1 MPENVRDAILMCQTI
16 TNHEGRRRQ
25 LQYVGKMMRTLDEEE
40 VAVIQR
46 TIESWKGAS
55 KAETAS
61 LHALERR
68 RDKLLADDKALTQ
81 LLEEHP
87 QLDVQHLR
95 TLIRN
100 ARKEQAENKPPKAYR
115 EIFQILKDLAKPAK
129 AAPPEEDEGED
140 ATMSPTNKVDELA
153 NELVIGLVSVSDRA
167 SGGVYEDKGIPALQE
182 WLGKALTTPFRVET
196 RLIPD
201 DRDDIES
208 TLIELVDEAR
218 CHLVLTTGG
227 TGPARRDVTPEAT
240 LAIGTQGDA
249 GLRRAD
255 APGQPALRADRD
267 PVAPGRRDPRD
278 ARSRGPGHEPA
289 GPAEIDQGNPRRA

>member
-1 MPENVRDAILMCQTI
+1 MPNANRGAVGFRSDEFEPEYDRPSKSELKRQSNELQKLGEQLIEAPRDRVKRVEMPDEVKDAILVCQTI

-25 LQYVGKMMRTLDEEE
+25 LQYVGKMMRTLDEAE

-87 QLDVQHLR
+87 ELDVQQLR

-115 EIFQILKDLAKPAK
+115 EIFQILKDLGRRPKE
-129 AAPPEEDEGED
+129 AAAGAAASDEDEAED
-140 ATMSPTNKVDELA
+140 GDE
-153 NELVIGLVSVSDRA
+153 SD
-167 SGGVYEDKGIPALQE
+167 E
-182 WLGKALTTPFRVET
+182 
-196 RLIPD
+196 
-201 DRDDIES
+201 
-208 TLIELVDEAR
+208 
-218 CHLVLTTGG
+218 
-227 TGPARRDVTPEAT
+227 
-240 LAIGTQGDA
+240 
-249 GLRRAD
+249 
-255 APGQPALRADRD
+255 
-267 PVAPGRRDPRD
+267 
-278 ARSRGPGHEPA
+278 
-289 GPAEIDQGNPRRA
+289 

>member
-1 MPENVRDAILMCQTI
+1 MPNANRGAVGFRSDEFEPEYDRPSKSELKRQSNELQKLGEQLIAEPRDRVKRVPMPDEVKDAILMCQTI

-55 KAETAS
+55 KAETAA

-87 QLDVQHLR
+87 ELDVQQLR

-115 EIFQILKDLAKPAK
+115 EIFQILKDLGKKAKPA
-129 AAPPEEDEGED
+129 AADEDEGED
-140 ATMSPTNKVDELA
+140 DE
-153 NELVIGLVSVSDRA
+153 SD
-167 SGGVYEDKGIPALQE
+167 E
-182 WLGKALTTPFRVET
+182 
-196 RLIPD
+196 
-201 DRDDIES
+201 
-208 TLIELVDEAR
+208 
-218 CHLVLTTGG
+218 
-227 TGPARRDVTPEAT
+227 
-240 LAIGTQGDA
+240 
-249 GLRRAD
+249 
-255 APGQPALRADRD
+255 
-267 PVAPGRRDPRD
+267 
-278 ARSRGPGHEPA
+278 
-289 GPAEIDQGNPRRA
+289 